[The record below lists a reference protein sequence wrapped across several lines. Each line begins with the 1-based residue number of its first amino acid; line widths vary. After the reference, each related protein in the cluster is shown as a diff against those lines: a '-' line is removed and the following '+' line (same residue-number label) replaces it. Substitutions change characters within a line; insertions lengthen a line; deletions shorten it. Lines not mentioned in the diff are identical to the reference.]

1 MSVNKNR
8 LIEIVGSHVNNMLQ
22 TKAHL
27 ESLVEDL
34 LGEKPNSGGVGA
46 AGSAERARSNKIIE
60 LYNTIDSLGKEIDA
74 LQHGLSMQTASA
86 MGNANQTFGGK
97 RRTRKNKKSR
107 SRRH

>member
-27 ESLVEDL
+27 ESLVTAL
-34 LGEKPNSGGVGA
+34 LGPKPNSGGLGAVG
-46 AGSAERARSNKIIE
+46 SPERARSNQIIE
-60 LYNTIDSLGKEIDA
+60 LYNTIDSLAREIDA
-74 LQHGLSMQTASA
+74 LQHGLSMQTA
-86 MGNANQTFGGK
+86 ANQAFGGK

>member
-1 MSVNKNR
+1 MSVNKTR
-8 LIEIVGSHVNNMLQ
+8 LIEIVGTHVDNMLQ

-27 ESLVEDL
+27 ERLVETL
-34 LGEKPNSGGVGA
+34 LGEKPNSGGVGTV
-46 AGSAERARSNKIIE
+46 GSPERARSNQIIE
-60 LYNTIDSLGKEIDA
+60 LYNTIESLGREIDA
-74 LQHGLSMQTASA
+74 LQHGLSMQTASE